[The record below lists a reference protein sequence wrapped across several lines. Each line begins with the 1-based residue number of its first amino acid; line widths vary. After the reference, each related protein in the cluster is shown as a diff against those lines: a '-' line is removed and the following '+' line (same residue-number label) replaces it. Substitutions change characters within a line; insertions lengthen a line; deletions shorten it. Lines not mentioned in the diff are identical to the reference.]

1 MQTSAT
7 ASRSAII
14 LDFFMAIS
22 LIVLIS
28 LTLSQKALMILMSYM
43 YEIEFLVLQK
53 YFTYSWR
60 LSSGFCLVVF

>member
-43 YEIEFLVLQK
+43 YEIEFLVL
-53 YFTYSWR
+53 
-60 LSSGFCLVVF
+60 